1 MGSTLV
7 SRGST
12 TTARVG
18 CGTTDPVTMKRAL
31 GVMCRAIRL
40 GWRGGINT
48 YAYVGGNPVSRID
61 PFGLTQCDID
71 VAFAFA
77 KTMNPHI
84 KLGAGAPKADI
95 PRGGVEGEAQ
105 PRGDDGYIHLNER
118 YLDVLDW
125 SGVYNFLDAI
135 IHEGLHFTRP
145 IGLQEK
151 SNNYDHRY
159 ISPEAT
165 RRARE
170 QVYDFN
176 KERKSQCGC
185 DQ

>member
-7 SRGST
+7 CRGST

-84 KLGAGAPKADI
+84 KLGAGAPKADYRAAVL
-95 PRGGVEGEAQ
+95 RGRHNRGEVTDIFTSTKGTWMCLIGVVS
-105 PRGDDGYIHLNER
+105 II
-118 YLDVLDW
+118 
-125 SGVYNFLDAI
+125 FL
-135 IHEGLHFTRP
+135 TR
-145 IGLQEK
+145 
-151 SNNYDHRY
+151 
-159 ISPEAT
+159 
-165 RRARE
+165 
-170 QVYDFN
+170 
-176 KERKSQCGC
+176 
-185 DQ
+185 